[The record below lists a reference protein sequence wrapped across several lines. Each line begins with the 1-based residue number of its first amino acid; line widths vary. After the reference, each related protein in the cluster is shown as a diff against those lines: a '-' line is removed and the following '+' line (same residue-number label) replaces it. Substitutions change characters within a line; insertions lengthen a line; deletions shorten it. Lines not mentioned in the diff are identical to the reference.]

1 MTTRLLREKLSIA
14 RRWMEYDAI
23 ITAKLLQIDGRDENA
38 DYIFI
43 VSLKFFSSAPFIQ
56 PYCLVLS
63 TFIAFKAP
71 YTHSQRE

>member
-14 RRWMEYDAI
+14 RRWMGYDAI

-43 VSLKFFSSAPFIQ
+43 VSLKFFLLRSIHSALLPG
-56 PYCLVLS
+56 
-63 TFIAFKAP
+63 AFHF
-71 YTHSQRE
+71 YRF